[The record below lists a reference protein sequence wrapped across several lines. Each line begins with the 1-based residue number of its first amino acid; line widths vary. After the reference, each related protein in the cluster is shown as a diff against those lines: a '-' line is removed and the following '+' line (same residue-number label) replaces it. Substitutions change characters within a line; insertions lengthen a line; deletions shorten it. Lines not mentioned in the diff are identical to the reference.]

1 MCGILG
7 YKIFKNDTFG
17 FKQNKKQFFKSIENR
32 GPDSQGS
39 WENSDKSLQIFNTRL
54 KIQDQSEAANM
65 PMLSQCKNYI
75 ISYNGELFNKN
86 ELIEKYINKKKL
98 ITNSDTEVIL
108 LLYTNYKEKMLNLL
122 DGMYS
127 ISIYS
132 CADDSLFIARD
143 PLGIKPLYYTYNND
157 YFYFSSAIKSF
168 FFKKKVS
175 QEALVDFFS
184 LGFIRDPHTI
194 LEEVYSLEP
203 GYFLL
208 IKNQKIIKTQ
218 FVNLLTLFKQ
228 KKVNSNI
235 AQNIE
240 KSIIKHYTS
249 EVSSC
254 LFLSSGIDSN
264 IILSTFIKNKIN
276 IPTISISFENNKYEK
291 NIKNELDLVKQIC
304 KQHKIDNI
312 SKIITQDDVKYF
324 DNLFYQS
331 MDQPSTDGLNTFI
344 ISYFAKEN
352 NFKVAYSG
360 LGGDEL
366 FCDYGTYR
374 KIKIISKINQI
385 IKSLGLKNI
394 INFIFK
400 NLKFKNPK
408 FQELFCYSE
417 IDQIYFLVRSL
428 FSKNEK
434 ISFLDKKIDL
444 LKFNNNLE
452 KVNENAYLTTAYFE
466 YKIYLQNQLL
476 RDSDWTSMHNS
487 LELRV
492 PFANPKLIEDAFQII
507 PLITRHEI
515 LKNLNPK
522 IYSLIKFQKK
532 IGFYMPTYIKSN
544 YHNPLKTRSL
554 ELLKKYIDLNNLII

>member
-1 MCGILG
+1 M
-7 YKIFKNDTFG
+7 
-17 FKQNKKQFFKSIENR
+17 
-32 GPDSQGS
+32 
-39 WENSDKSLQIFNTRL
+39 
-54 KIQDQSEAANM
+54 
-65 PMLSQCKNYI
+65 
-75 ISYNGELFNKN
+75 
-86 ELIEKYINKKKL
+86 
-98 ITNSDTEVIL
+98 
-108 LLYTNYKEKMLNLL
+108 
-122 DGMYS
+122 
-127 ISIYS
+127 
-132 CADDSLFIARD
+132 
-143 PLGIKPLYYTYNND
+143 
-157 YFYFSSAIKSF
+157 
-168 FFKKKVS
+168 
-175 QEALVDFFS
+175 
-184 LGFIRDPHTI
+184 
-194 LEEVYSLEP
+194 
-203 GYFLL
+203 
-208 IKNQKIIKTQ
+208 
-218 FVNLLTLFKQ
+218 
-228 KKVNSNI
+228 
-235 AQNIE
+235 
-240 KSIIKHYTS
+240 
-249 EVSSC
+249 
-254 LFLSSGIDSN
+254 FLSSGIDSN

-304 KQHKIDNI
+304 KQHKIHNI

-344 ISYFAKEN
+344 ISHFAKEN

-385 IKSLGLKNI
+385 IKSLGLKNT

-434 ISFLDKKIDL
+434 VNFLDKKIDL

-492 PFANPKLIEDAFQII
+492 PFANLKLIEDAFQIT

-522 IYSLIKFQKK
+522 IYSLIKLQKK
-532 IGFYMPTYIKSN
+532 IGFYTPTYIKSN